1 MFGHIRLILILV
13 AMAALVSCG
22 GGTGAPTGTT
32 GTGTIDTET
41 AAEGARLLTVE
52 NDLLGLINDERGTGG
67 LPALL
72 RDTGLD
78 LIMLWHVAQM
88 ASNQTLSHT
97 DENGRGAEER
107 VRYYSGDNSV
117 RCSEIIQWWG
127 GSPSGDVHYQGY
139 FNSTGHHAAY
149 MEEGI
154 YNLGGSEDVGIAA
167 IAGNG
172 PAGTQY
178 EGSSGSYT
186 GLVICDG
193 GVTLAIN
200 PFDE

>member
-1 MFGHIRLILILV
+1 MTKIILTICIMFMI
-13 AMAALVSCG
+13 AACG
-22 GGTGAPTGTT
+22 GATGTGTT
-32 GTGTIDTET
+32 GTGTIDTE
-41 AAEGARLLTVE
+41 AQAEAARLLAVE
-52 NDLLGLINDERGTGG
+52 TDLLGLINDERQTGG

-78 LIMLWHVAQM
+78 LIMLWHVVQM
-88 ASNQTLSHT
+88 ANSQTLSHT

-107 VRYYSGDNSV
+107 VRYYSGDSSV

-127 GSPSGDVHYQGY
+127 GTPSGQTHYQGY
-139 FNSTGHHAAY
+139 FDSTDHHAAY
-149 MEEGI
+149 MEQGI
-154 YNLGGSEDVGIAA
+154 FNLGGSEDVGIAA

-172 PAGTQY
+172 PIGTQY

-186 GLVICDG
+186 GLVICDR

>member
-1 MFGHIRLILILV
+1 MRRIALSITLV
-13 AMAALVSCG
+13 LLTAVVSCG
-22 GGTGAPTGTT
+22 GSSGSSGSSGS
-32 GTGTIDTET
+32 GTIATEADAE
-41 AAEGARLLTVE
+41 AARDLTVE
-52 NDLLGLINDERGTGG
+52 NGLLSLINDERIAAG
-67 LPALL
+67 LPALE

-88 ASNQTLSHT
+88 ANDQTLSHT

-107 VRYYSGDNSV
+107 VRYYSGDSSV

-127 GSPSGDVHYQGY
+127 GTPDADVHYQGY
-139 FNSTGHHAAY
+139 FSSPDHHSAY

-154 YNLGGSEDVGIAA
+154 FNLGGSEDVGIALLY
-167 IAGNG
+167 GTG

-178 EGSSGSYT
+178 EGSGGSYS
-186 GLVICDG
+186 GLVICDQ

>member
-1 MFGHIRLILILV
+1 MTKTIVTMAVLFMV
-13 AMAALVSCG
+13 AACG
-22 GGTGAPTGTT
+22 GATGTT
-32 GTGTIDTET
+32 GTGTIDTEVD
-41 AAEGARLLTVE
+41 AEAARLLTVE
-52 NDLLGLINDERGTGG
+52 TDLLGLINDERQAGG

-88 ASNQTLSHT
+88 ANNQTLSHT

-107 VRYYSGDNSV
+107 VRYYSGDGSV

-127 GSPSGDVHYQGY
+127 GTPSGQAHYQGY
-139 FNSTGHHAAY
+139 FDSADHHAAY
-149 MEEGI
+149 MEQGI
-154 YNLGGSEDVGIAA
+154 FNLGGSEDVGIAA

-172 PAGTQY
+172 PTGTQY
-178 EGSSGSYT
+178 EGSGGSYS

-193 GVTLAIN
+193 GVTLVIN
-200 PFDE
+200 PFEE